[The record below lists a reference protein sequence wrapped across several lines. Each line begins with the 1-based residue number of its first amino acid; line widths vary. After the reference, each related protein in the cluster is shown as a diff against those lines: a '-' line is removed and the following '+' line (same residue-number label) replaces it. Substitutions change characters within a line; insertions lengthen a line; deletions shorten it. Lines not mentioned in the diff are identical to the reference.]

1 MKILL
6 SPAKK
11 LDFSYEKSSLKNTD
25 YLFSEQSKEIMKE
38 LSNYSV
44 LQLSKLM
51 KISDKLSILNKDRN
65 DSWTYPFSVEDS
77 KQALFAFKGEVYQN
91 IRVNEFSES
100 ELDLANESIRIISGL
115 YGLLSPSDLI
125 LPYRLEMGTKFSVS
139 GHKNLYSFWKDIL
152 TKHLLSEL
160 KSENFLVNL
169 ASDEYF
175 KVFDSNEITVPI
187 VTPIFK
193 DIKNKSKGYK
203 IQKGEHNIVITH
215 KNTKKMNSEKVSL
228 MNVISK
234 LREDDMSYGD
244 ISDHLNKNGLK
255 TIRGGKWSRQSVR
268 RFFDYGSKDLTLVEI
283 ENDKIQKKK

>member
-51 KISDKLSILNKDRN
+51 KLSDKLSILNKQRN
-65 DSWTYPFSVEDS
+65 DSWTYPFSIDNA

-100 ELDLANESIRIISGL
+100 ELDLANKSIRIISGL
-115 YGLLSPSDLI
+115 YGVLSPSDLI
-125 LPYRLEMGTKFSVS
+125 LPYRLEMGTKLSVS

-175 KVFDSNEITVPI
+175 KVFDSKEITVPI

-193 DIKNKSKGYK
+193 DIKNGKLK
-203 IQKGEHNIVITH
+203 
-215 KNTKKMNSEKVSL
+215 
-228 MNVISK
+228 VISFFAKRARGAMCNYIIKNKINTIEDIK
-234 LREDDMSYGD
+234 LFNWSNYILSEDESTE
-244 ISDHLNKNGLK
+244 NKLIF
-255 TIRGGKWSRQSVR
+255 IR
-268 RFFDYGSKDLTLVEI
+268 
-283 ENDKIQKKK
+283 

>member
-193 DIKNKSKGYK
+193 DIKNGKLKVVSFFAKRARGAMCNYIIKNK
-203 IQKGEHNIVITH
+203 I
-215 KNTKKMNSEKVSL
+215 NTIEDIKLFNWSNYILSEDESTE
-228 MNVISK
+228 NK
-234 LREDDMSYGD
+234 L
-244 ISDHLNKNGLK
+244 IF
-255 TIRGGKWSRQSVR
+255 IR
-268 RFFDYGSKDLTLVEI
+268 
-283 ENDKIQKKK
+283 

>member
-51 KISDKLSILNKDRN
+51 KLSDKLSILNKERN
-65 DSWTYPFSVEDS
+65 DSWTYPFSIDNA

-100 ELDLANESIRIISGL
+100 ELDLANKSIRIISGL
-115 YGLLSPSDLI
+115 YGVLSPSDLI
-125 LPYRLEMGTKFSVS
+125 LPYRLEMGTKLSVS

-175 KVFDSNEITVPI
+175 KVFDSKEITVPI

-193 DIKNKSKGYK
+193 DIKNGKLK
-203 IQKGEHNIVITH
+203 
-215 KNTKKMNSEKVSL
+215 
-228 MNVISK
+228 VISFFAKRARGAMCNYIIKNKINTIEDIK
-234 LREDDMSYGD
+234 LFNWSNYILSEDESTE
-244 ISDHLNKNGLK
+244 NKLIF
-255 TIRGGKWSRQSVR
+255 IR
-268 RFFDYGSKDLTLVEI
+268 
-283 ENDKIQKKK
+283 

>member
-11 LDFSYEKSSLKNTD
+11 LDFSNEKSSLKNTD

-51 KISDKLSILNKDRN
+51 KLSDKLSILNKERN
-65 DSWTYPFSVEDS
+65 DSWTYPFSIDDA

-100 ELDLANESIRIISGL
+100 ELDLANKSIRIISGL
-115 YGLLSPSDLI
+115 YGVLSPSDLI
-125 LPYRLEMGTKFSVS
+125 LPYRLEMGTKLSVS

-175 KVFDSNEITVPI
+175 KVFDSKEITVPI

-193 DIKNKSKGYK
+193 DIKNGKLK
-203 IQKGEHNIVITH
+203 
-215 KNTKKMNSEKVSL
+215 
-228 MNVISK
+228 VISFFAKRARGAMCNYIIKNKINTIEDIK
-234 LREDDMSYGD
+234 LFNWSNYILSEDESTE
-244 ISDHLNKNGLK
+244 NKLIF
-255 TIRGGKWSRQSVR
+255 IR
-268 RFFDYGSKDLTLVEI
+268 
-283 ENDKIQKKK
+283 

>member
-11 LDFSYEKSSLKNTD
+11 LDFSYEKSSLQNTD

-44 LQLSKLM
+44 LQLSRLM
-51 KISDKLSILNKDRN
+51 KLSDKLSILNKQRN
-65 DSWTYPFSVEDS
+65 DSWTYPFSIDNA

-100 ELDLANESIRIISGL
+100 ELDLANKSIRIISGL
-115 YGLLSPSDLI
+115 YGVLSPSDLI
-125 LPYRLEMGTKFSVS
+125 LPYRLEMGTKLSVS

-175 KVFDSNEITVPI
+175 KVFDSKEITVPI

-193 DIKNKSKGYK
+193 DIKNGKLK
-203 IQKGEHNIVITH
+203 
-215 KNTKKMNSEKVSL
+215 
-228 MNVISK
+228 VISFFAKRARGAMCNYIIKNKINTIEDIK
-234 LREDDMSYGD
+234 LFNWSNYILSEDESTE
-244 ISDHLNKNGLK
+244 NKLIF
-255 TIRGGKWSRQSVR
+255 IR
-268 RFFDYGSKDLTLVEI
+268 
-283 ENDKIQKKK
+283 

>member
-51 KISDKLSILNKDRN
+51 KLSDKLSILNKERN
-65 DSWTYPFSVEDS
+65 DSWTYPFSVDDA

-100 ELDLANESIRIISGL
+100 ELDLANKSIRIISGL
-115 YGLLSPSDLI
+115 YGVLSPSDLI
-125 LPYRLEMGTKFSVS
+125 LPYRLEMGTKLSVS

-175 KVFDSNEITVPI
+175 KVFDSKEITVPI

-193 DIKNKSKGYK
+193 DIKNGKLK
-203 IQKGEHNIVITH
+203 
-215 KNTKKMNSEKVSL
+215 
-228 MNVISK
+228 VISFFAKRARGAMCNYIIKNKINTIEDIK
-234 LREDDMSYGD
+234 LFNWSNYILSEDESTE
-244 ISDHLNKNGLK
+244 NKLIF
-255 TIRGGKWSRQSVR
+255 IR
-268 RFFDYGSKDLTLVEI
+268 
-283 ENDKIQKKK
+283 

>member
-51 KISDKLSILNKDRN
+51 KLSDKLSILNKERN
-65 DSWTYPFSVEDS
+65 DSWTYPFSLDDA

-100 ELDLANESIRIISGL
+100 ELDLANKSIRIISGL
-115 YGLLSPSDLI
+115 YGVLSPSDLI
-125 LPYRLEMGTKFSVS
+125 LPYRLEMGTKLSVS
-139 GHKNLYSFWKDIL
+139 GHKTLYSFWRDIL

-175 KVFDSNEITVPI
+175 KVFDSKEITVPI

-193 DIKNKSKGYK
+193 DIKNGKLKVVSFFAKRARGAMCNYIIKNK
-203 IQKGEHNIVITH
+203 ISTIEDIKLFNWSNYIL
-215 KNTKKMNSEKVSL
+215 SEDESTA
-228 MNVISK
+228 NK
-234 LREDDMSYGD
+234 L
-244 ISDHLNKNGLK
+244 IF
-255 TIRGGKWSRQSVR
+255 IR
-268 RFFDYGSKDLTLVEI
+268 
-283 ENDKIQKKK
+283 